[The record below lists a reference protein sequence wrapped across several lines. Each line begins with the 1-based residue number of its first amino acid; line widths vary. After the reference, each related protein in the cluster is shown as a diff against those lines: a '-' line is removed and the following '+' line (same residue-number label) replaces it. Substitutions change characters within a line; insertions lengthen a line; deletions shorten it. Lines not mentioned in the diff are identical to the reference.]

1 MLNGKLLSIVKSQS
15 LERRG
20 VLYEVTIKHSPKS
33 KRRQHGKGLGKKFEF
48 RAPFEIHCNCIAF
61 NSMCKPILCY
71 LWVKKEF
78 FIKVTISEDPS
89 TKGFYSNY
97 YFCKCP

>member
-33 KRRQHGKGLGKKFEF
+33 KRRQHGKGLGKNLNSGLLLKFTV
-48 RAPFEIHCNCIAF
+48 IVSHSTVCVNMLLL
-61 NSMCKPILCY
+61 S
-71 LWVKKEF
+71 LWS
-78 FIKVTISEDPS
+78 TSISRKIDWMLS
-89 TKGFYSNY
+89 IF
-97 YFCKCP
+97 

>member
-48 RAPFEIHCNCIAF
+48 KAPFEIHCNCIAF

-78 FIKVTISEDPS
+78 FIKVTISEL
-89 TKGFYSNY
+89 GQ
-97 YFCKCP
+97 

>member
-1 MLNGKLLSIVKSQS
+1 MGIFPILHILFSEVFSVLNGKLLSIVKSQS

-61 NSMCKPILCY
+61 NSMCKHAAAL
-71 LWVKKEF
+71 LMVNFNK
-78 FIKVTISEDPS
+78 
-89 TKGFYSNY
+89 
-97 YFCKCP
+97 